1 MTAPEQLP
9 LGFDSR
15 PAFGEPDFFVS
26 DCNAEA
32 VRWLDLWPQWPSPLL
47 AVHGPAACGKTH
59 LCHVFRARSD
69 AIMLNGEA
77 LSERDVEQVV
87 GNPAAVAVDCADAV
101 IGNGDRERRLFHV
114 YNAVNNSR
122 GTLLLTSRLA
132 PNQWGVTL
140 PDLRSRLATAN
151 VTEILPPDDMLLQVL
166 LIKQF
171 SDRQLRVPGEVV
183 TFILRRMER
192 SFEAAR
198 SIVDRV
204 DRAAL
209 AERRNITLPLVRD
222 VLEQPRT

>member
-1 MTAPEQLP
+1 
-9 LGFDSR
+9 
-15 PAFGEPDFFVS
+15 
-26 DCNAEA
+26 
-32 VRWLDLWPQWPSPLL
+32 
-47 AVHGPAACGKTH
+47 
-59 LCHVFRARSD
+59 
-69 AIMLNGEA
+69 
-77 LSERDVEQVV
+77 
-87 GNPAAVAVDCADAV
+87 
-101 IGNGDRERRLFHV
+101 
-114 YNAVNNSR
+114 
-122 GTLLLTSRLA
+122 
-132 PNQWGVTL
+132 VTL